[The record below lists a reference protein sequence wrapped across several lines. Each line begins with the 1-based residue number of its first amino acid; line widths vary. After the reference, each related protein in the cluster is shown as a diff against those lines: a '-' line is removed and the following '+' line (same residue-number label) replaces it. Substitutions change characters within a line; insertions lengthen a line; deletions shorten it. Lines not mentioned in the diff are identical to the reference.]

1 MKAAMFNKLKN
12 TLKKNPLKKNTLNI
26 YLATDPESCQLDL
39 ARFKLDPL
47 IKVLKDDYKK
57 VDSLDTIYRCPSFT
71 DSLKNVFVYRSLFDF
86 SIKMSDRGIVE
97 LDIPEGIPKEEFSPL
112 SISQDEK
119 IASKYVWQLFSTGT
133 SFFPFAEEPCIME
146 MLPPYYHDYAAKVM
160 TGRYDI
166 GQWFRPFHPAIINLN
181 RENLH
186 YKRGQPLM
194 YVKFHTDKKINFVDT
209 TLTHKA
215 ENIARSCSALKFYS
229 SNPTMQH
236 NYNAFN
242 STTAKKRLLEELEA
256 NRKN

>member
-1 MKAAMFNKLKN
+1 MFNKLKN
-12 TLKKNPLKKNTLNI
+12 PLKKTTLDI
-26 YLATDPESCQLDL
+26 YLATDPNSSQLDL
-39 ARFKLDPL
+39 ARFKLEPL

-57 VDSLDTIYRCPSFT
+57 IDALDFVYRCPSFT
-71 DSLKNVFVYRSLFDF
+71 ESIKNIFVYRSPFDF
-86 SIKMSDRGIVE
+86 SIKVSDRGIVE
-97 LDIPEGIPKEEFSPL
+97 LDIPEGIDKEEFSPL
-112 SISQDEK
+112 SVSQKEK
-119 IASKYVWQLFSTGT
+119 IPSKYIWQLFSTGS

-146 MLPPYYHDYAAKVM
+146 MLPPYYHDYTAKVM

-181 RENLH
+181 RDDLH

-209 TLTHKA
+209 SLTPKA

-242 STTAKKRLLEELEA
+242 STTAKKRLLEELKA